1 MKAKVIDTN
10 VIIDNVVSE
19 LENLVDVKWKEQYN
33 IIEECFDFY
42 KGVSNKAPQGFRSD
56 SSFSALCLLYRWY
69 TNEFPEYKNS
79 LTKSRDQMAH
89 YIKEI
94 DSCWFFDDEEKL
106 RALIAYEEWRSSVV
120 ELAFIVSIHI
130 QRFISA
136 YSSELKTYG
145 SYCLLR

>member
-1 MKAKVIDTN
+1 
-10 VIIDNVVSE
+10 
-19 LENLVDVKWKEQYN
+19 
-33 IIEECFDFY
+33 
-42 KGVSNKAPQGFRSD
+42 
-56 SSFSALCLLYRWY
+56 
-69 TNEFPEYKNS
+69 
-79 LTKSRDQMAH
+79 MAH